1 MYNEYEIRP
10 LPLSLASCRKRVEEF
25 LAANDLRLEE
35 VDYYAGVFK
44 HGNEDEILAGGG
56 LKGDVMKCVAV
67 GATLRAEGFSSRL
80 VSHLLSE
87 ASNAGYSSVKVFTKA
102 ENEHIFL
109 DMGFKTL
116 AVGGRAILM
125 EYGDGLAKY
134 KEYLK
139 KQPLPQPLPRR
150 EGRLKQT
157 PSSLTPPPSG
167 GKATGRRPQ
176 VGNGRE
182 GAPSPLGGII
192 VMNAN
197 PFTRGHRYLVEQA
210 AGRCGR
216 LYVIVVGE
224 DCSQFTYAERLA
236 MIRTGVAD
244 LPNVMVVEGSS
255 YVVSSTT
262 FPTYF
267 LKTRDEGTDTQ
278 ISLDLDLFA
287 RHIAPSLGVSVR
299 FVGSEPIDALTRRY
313 NERMLQELPA
323 KGIRVVEI
331 ERLEGISA
339 SLVRRHLAEGDF
351 ASAASLVPAS
361 TVPYLLGW
369 LATSALE
376 RELALTPK
384 AGLVDRYDNGSH
396 ADMNFHLMSRSIAAL
411 RPFFVEM
418 ARESVDDLDVA
429 RLQAIGLRAEEAM
442 MQATGG
448 VNTHRGALFALGLS
462 VSAASHLFAHEGRLE
477 QSALR
482 RLVSEVAA
490 QIPAADGTHGSLAR
504 SRHGVGGALA
514 AAQSAWPQLF
524 DDWLPFYRNLKDD
537 TCKEHKTLLRIMAT
551 LDDTNVLYRGGE
563 EAARLVKEGAQRLLE
578 RYSEYGMKRLNAEFV
593 SMNISPGGS
602 ADMLALTMFYDIVE
616 N

>member
-10 LPLSLASCRKRVEEF
+10 LPLSLASCRKRVEDF

-102 ENEHIFL
+102 ENEHIFS
-109 DMGFKTL
+109 DMGFKTM

-139 KQPLPQPLPRR
+139 SQPLPQPLPRR
-150 EGRLKQT
+150 EGRLKQI
-157 PSSLTPPPSG
+157 PSSLSPHPSG
-167 GKATGRRPQ
+167 G
-176 VGNGRE
+176 GRE
-182 GAPSPLGGII
+182 GASSPCGGTI

-210 AGRCGR
+210 SARCGR

-236 MIRTGVAD
+236 MIRTGVSD
-244 LPNVMVVEGSS
+244 LENVTVIEGSS

-267 LKTRDEGTDTQ
+267 LKTPDEGTDTQ

-313 NERMLQELPA
+313 NERMKEELPA
-323 KGIRVVEI
+323 KGIRVVEV

-339 SLVRRHLAEGDF
+339 SLVRHRLAEGDF
-351 ASAASLVPAS
+351 AGAASLVPVS

-396 ADMNFHLMSRSIAAL
+396 ADMNFDLMERSIAAL

-418 ARESVDDLDVA
+418 ARASMDDLDVA

-462 VSAASHLFAHEGRLE
+462 VSAVSYLISKEGRLE
-477 QSALR
+477 ESALR
-482 RLVSEVAA
+482 RLVAEVAA
-490 QIPAADGTHGSLAR
+490 KIPAVDGTHGSVAR
-504 SRHGVGGALA
+504 SRHGVGGALS

-524 DDWLPFYRNLKDD
+524 SDWLPFYREHKDD
-537 TCKEHKTLLRIMAT
+537 LYREHKTLLRIMAT
-551 LDDTNVLYRGGE
+551 LDDTNVYYRGGE

-602 ADMLALTMFYDIVE
+602 ADMLALTVFYDSIVE
-616 N
+616 QL

>member
-139 KQPLPQPLPRR
+139 GVQEFRSVGVQELSHQPSSFIPH
-150 EGRLKQT
+150 
-157 PSSLTPPPSG
+157 PSSLTPSG
-167 GKATGRRPQ
+167 EG
-176 VGNGRE
+176 VG
-182 GAPSPLGGII
+182 ACI

-210 AGRCGR
+210 AVLCGR

-236 MIRTGVAD
+236 MIRTGVAY
-244 LPNVMVVEGSS
+244 LPHVMVVEGSS

-429 RLQAIGLRAEEAM
+429 RLQAIGLRAEETM
-442 MQATGG
+442 LQATGG

-482 RLVSEVAA
+482 SLVSEVAV

-504 SRHGVGGALA
+504 NRHGVGGALA

-524 DDWLPFYRNLKDD
+524 DDWLPFYRYLKDD
-537 TCKEHKTLLRIMAT
+537 PCREHKTLLRIMAT

-563 EAARLVKEGAQRLLE
+563 EAARQVKEGAQRLLE

-602 ADMLALTMFYDIVE
+602 ADMLALTVFYDEIVE
-616 N
+616 KLTIKN

>member
-139 KQPLPQPLPRR
+139 GVQEFR
-150 EGRLKQT
+150 
-157 PSSLTPPPSG
+157 
-167 GKATGRRPQ
+167 KATGRRFS
-176 VGNGRE
+176 GNGS
-182 GAPSPLGGII
+182 GVKPSSKPSSLIPHPSSLSPLGGII

-210 AGRCGR
+210 AERCGR

-287 RHIAPSLGVSVR
+287 RHIAPSLDVNVR

-323 KGIRVVEI
+323 KGIRVVEM

-418 ARESVDDLDVA
+418 ARESVDDLDVT

-462 VSAASHLFAHEGRLE
+462 VSVASHLFAHEGRLE

>member
-134 KEYLK
+134 KEYLQ

-157 PSSLTPPPSG
+157 PSSLIPHPSSL
-167 GKATGRRPQ
+167 
-176 VGNGRE
+176 
-182 GAPSPLGGII
+182 SPFGGII

-210 AGRCGR
+210 SRLCGR

-236 MIRTGVAD
+236 MIRAGVAD

-418 ARESVDDLDVA
+418 ARASVDDLDVA

-442 MQATGG
+442 LQATGG

-462 VSAASHLFAHEGRLE
+462 VSVASHLFAHEGRLE

-524 DDWLPFYRNLKDD
+524 DDWLPFYRNMKDD
-537 TCKEHKTLLRIMAT
+537 TCREHKTLLRIMAT